1 MTSSAPAAPSPPPAA
16 PAPARVRTF
25 AAFISYSHKA
35 DQALAT
41 ALHGALHRF
50 AKPWNRLRAVRIA
63 RDWATMDAASNL
75 WGTIVRHIDD
85 SEHLILLASTAS
97 ARSPW
102 VPREIEHFLRTH
114 TADRIV
120 VVLTEGEIAW
130 DAAAGDFDWARTT
143 ALPRMERP
151 LFASEPRYVD
161 LRRVRQTGEWSNR
174 NPEFRE
180 AVAEISATI
189 RGISKDELVGQDVRE
204 HRRTR
209 RLARTG
215 VAALT
220 MLAIGL
226 GIAALVAV
234 RRTQESTRRLA
245 ATYVA
250 NGVRL
255 VEDGDPAGA
264 LPWFAAAWR
273 LDAGD
278 EARSRMHRLRFGAT
292 LARTG
297 RLERAWWA
305 ERPVWRTSFSP
316 DGRHALV
323 TAGDMPGN
331 VQAELNWPKDYG
343 YATNDSGHGEVVV
356 WDVAAGRPDGA
367 PLRHAGAVT
376 TARFTPDGRG
386 ILTASFDSTVRLW
399 DAATRREL
407 RAWRLAAAVKHADL
421 TPDGAWLLTV
431 LDARV
436 ERANGTSFTVPD
448 AVRVWPVRGD
458 GPARA
463 PRVPFAPYA
472 ARFSPD
478 GRRVAVHGVD
488 SLAVWE
494 PETGR
499 VRVLPLPDVQWLA
512 AVHWSP
518 DGSRLAAAVATEPDF
533 RRSVLLLDAATGQEQ
548 ARTMELEQ
556 WPVTVAFSPDGTL
569 LLTAGGWVMQ
579 GSSGGGEAR
588 VWHTSGGE
596 PATDWHRCPQT
607 FTDAA
612 FAPGGRWVAVAC
624 DDGTVSVWPVWGLDD
639 LGQPAD
645 TAVFTESVLHAGA
658 PVRAL
663 AFSPAD
669 GRLLT
674 LSGDHGVRLWDVARR
689 DLGPARVLDELAL
702 DDPDSAAAGPWTL
715 ESWEVPNGADTVFVL
730 GPGKAVAHRILH
742 PGDVRTAT
750 FAPDGRRFATV
761 GSDDS
766 VRVWDAGAGTRVGR
780 AFMHP
785 LVGKQ
790 YFYERRVHF
799 TPDGRTLATAS
810 SDLSVRVWDVET
822 GRPRTPLLW
831 PAPGVT
837 DPDLLQGVAFIRDG
851 SVVAAGLRLEGGR
864 MWDARTGE
872 LLARLESVWTVD
884 LLPDGTVLASR
895 GATYHEP
902 YGLPWRLEPYPG
914 SVDEAAATASLLAHA
929 RMDNLGGTVPLS
941 PAEFR
946 DRWRARAESA
956 SRP

>member
-1 MTSSAPAAPSPPPAA
+1 MTSSAPAAQSPPPAA
-16 PAPARVRTF
+16 PAPARGRTF

-63 RDWATMDAASNL
+63 RDKATMDAASNL
-75 WGTIVRHIDD
+75 WGTIARHVDD

-102 VPREIEHFLRTH
+102 VPREIEQFLRTH
-114 TADRIV
+114 GPDRIV

-220 MLAIGL
+220 LLAIGL

-234 RRTQESTRRLA
+234 RKTRESTRRLA
-245 ATYVA
+245 GTYVA

-273 LDAGD
+273 LEQGD
-278 EARSRMHRLRFGAT
+278 EARRRMHRLRFGAT

-305 ERPVWRTSFSP
+305 EQPVWRTSFSP
-316 DGRHALV
+316 DGRLALITTGDVPDVVEAELYRPEDGGHA
-323 TAGDMPGN
+323 AGDSIP
-331 VQAELNWPKDYG
+331 E
-343 YATNDSGHGEVVV
+343 HGGVVV
-356 WDVAAGRPDGA
+356 WNVAAGRPDGA
-367 PLRHAGAVT
+367 PLRHAGAIT
-376 TARFTPDGRG
+376 SARFTPDGRG
-386 ILTASFDSTVRLW
+386 ILTASFDGTARLW

-407 RAWRLAAAVKHADL
+407 RAWRLPAAVNQAELSAD
-421 TPDGAWLLTV
+421 GSWLLTV
-431 LDARV
+431 TDAVVSRGDGSAFRV
-436 ERANGTSFTVPD
+436 PEP
-448 AVRVWPVRGD
+448 VRVWPVRGD
-458 GPARA
+458 GPART
-463 PRVPFAPYA
+463 PRLPFAPLA
-472 ARFSPD
+472 AWFSPD
-478 GRRVAVHGVD
+478 GRRVAVQSEGA
-488 SLAVWE
+488 LAVWE

-499 VRVLPLPDVQWLA
+499 VRVLPLPGIEALGGVR
-512 AVHWSP
+512 WSP
-518 DGSRLAAAVATEPDF
+518 DGSRLAAAITSAPGW
-533 RRSVLLLDAATGQEQ
+533 RRSVVVLDAATGQVQ
-548 ARTMELEQ
+548 ARTMEMEQ
-556 WPVTVAFSPDGTL
+556 WPGTVAFSPDGTL
-569 LLTAGGWVMQ
+569 LLTAGGWVTEA
-579 GSSGGGEAR
+579 GSGNGEAR
-588 VWHTSGGE
+588 VWNTRNGE
-596 PATDWHRCPQT
+596 PASDWHSCPQS

-624 DDGTVSVWPVWGLDD
+624 DDGTVSVWPAWGPDD
-639 LGQPAD
+639 TGEPAD
-645 TAVFTESVLHAGA
+645 TAVFTQSVLHVGA

-669 GRLLT
+669 ARLLT
-674 LSGDHGVRLWDVARR
+674 LSGDRGVRLWDVARR
-689 DLGPARVLDELAL
+689 DLGPARVRTELAL
-702 DDPDSAAAGPWTL
+702 DASDTAAGPWTV
-715 ESWEVPNGADTVFVL
+715 EPRGGADGADTVVIL
-730 GPGKAVAHRILH
+730 GPGKAVAHRTLH
-742 PGDVRTAT
+742 PGNVQTVT

-766 VRVWDAGAGTRVGR
+766 VRVWDAASGTRVGR
-780 AFMHP
+780 ALMHP
-785 LVGKQ
+785 LLGHE
-790 YFYERRVHF
+790 YFSLQPRVRF
-799 TPDGRTLATAS
+799 SPDGRTLATAS

-831 PAPGVT
+831 PAPGVMEHA
-837 DPDLLQGVAFIRDG
+837 LLRGVAFVRGG
-851 SVVAAGLRLEGGR
+851 SVVAAGVFQEGGR

-872 LLARLESVWTVD
+872 LLARLERGWTVD

-895 GATYHEP
+895 GAHT
-902 YGLPWRLEPYPG
+902 LPWRLEPYPG
-914 SVDEAAATASLLAHA
+914 SLDEAAATAALLAHA
-929 RMDNLGGTVPLS
+929 RMDDLGGTVPLS
-941 PAEFR
+941 GPEFR
-946 DRWRARAESA
+946 ERWRARADSA